1 MTPLL
6 YVVRMDVQP
15 DYLAEFVK
23 WYDTRHA
30 PDLIGSG
37 FLSCSAYHSQVGG
50 PLICN
55 VYEVPDIAVF
65 SSDAY
70 VQVRKDDRQLMED
83 VIPRISNHSN
93 TVYRQEVLHGI
104 APRSANAGPGRPSR
118 SLAVCA
124 PAVSTLRFDCPAGQ
138 ERELCRWFAEVEAPR
153 QAARSGY
160 LRSRL
165 AKQDG
170 KHPLF
175 PSKQPEWI
183 AVTEWASTSEA
194 RQDGSAEEIVA
205 RYRQVLPEAT
215 VVSVPFNLAALSATL
230 LNTDA
235 WTS

>member
-15 DYLAEFVK
+15 DFLARFVK

-37 FLSCSAYHSQVGG
+37 FLSCSAYHSKVGG

-55 VYEVPDIAVF
+55 VYEVPDIGVF

-93 TVYRQEVLHGI
+93 TVYRQVAMHGV
-104 APRSANAGPGRPSR
+104 AARSANAISGRASR

-124 PAVSTLRFDCPAGQ
+124 PVVSTLRFDCPAEQ
-138 ERELCRWFAEVEAPR
+138 ESELCRWFAEVEAPR
-153 QAARSGY
+153 QSARSGY

-183 AVTEWASTSEA
+183 AVTEWASTNEA
-194 RQDGSAEEIVA
+194 LRDGGADEVFA
-205 RYRQVLPEAT
+205 RYRKVLPNAT
-215 VVSVPFNLAALSATL
+215 IASAPFNVAGLSATL

>member
-1 MTPLL
+1 VP
-6 YVVRMDVQP
+6 R
-15 DYLAEFVK
+15 
-23 WYDTRHA
+23 
-30 PDLIGSG
+30 
-37 FLSCSAYHSQVGG
+37 LS
-50 PLICN
+50 
-55 VYEVPDIAVF
+55 VF

-93 TVYRQEVLHGI
+93 TVYRQEVMHGI
-104 APRSANAGPGRPSR
+104 APRSANARAGRPSR

-124 PAVSTLRFDCPAGQ
+124 PAVSTLRFDCPMGQ
-138 ERELCRWFAEVEAPR
+138 EGELCRWFAEVEAPR
-153 QAARSGY
+153 QAVRNGY

-183 AVTEWASTSEA
+183 ALIEWASLGDA
-194 RQDGSAEEIVA
+194 MQDGGADEVVERYGRVLSAS
-205 RYRQVLPEAT
+205 
-215 VVSVPFNLAALSATL
+215 SVPNVHFNVAGLSATL

>member
-1 MTPLL
+1 
-6 YVVRMDVQP
+6 
-15 DYLAEFVK
+15 
-23 WYDTRHA
+23 
-30 PDLIGSG
+30 
-37 FLSCSAYHSQVGG
+37 
-50 PLICN
+50 
-55 VYEVPDIAVF
+55 VF

-93 TVYRQEVLHGI
+93 TVYRQEVMHGI
-104 APRSANAGPGRPSR
+104 APSSGNANPSRASR

-124 PAVSTLRFDCPAGQ
+124 PAVTTLRFDCPTAQ
-138 ERELCRWFAEVEAPR
+138 EAELCRWFAAVEGPR

-194 RQDGSAEEIVA
+194 LQDGGAEEVVQ
-205 RYRQVLPEAT
+205 RYRRVLSEAT
-215 VVSVPFNLAALSATL
+215 VASAPYNVAGLSATL

-235 WTS
+235 WTN

>member
-37 FLSCSAYHSQVGG
+37 FLSCSAYHSRVGG

-55 VYEVPDIAVF
+55 VYEVPHISVF
-65 SSDAY
+65 SSVAY

-104 APRSANAGPGRPSR
+104 PPRSANASPGRPSR

-124 PAVSTLRFDCPAGQ
+124 PVVSTLRFDCATGK

-153 QAARSGY
+153 QAARGGC

-165 AKQDG
+165 ARQDG

-183 AVTEWASTSEA
+183 VVTEWASLGEA
-194 RQDGSAEEIVA
+194 LQDGGADEVVA
-205 RYRQVLPEAT
+205 RYRQVLPDAAAAAA
-215 VVSVPFNLAALSATL
+215 PFNVAGLSATL
-230 LNTDA
+230 LNPDA

>member
-23 WYDTRHA
+23 WYDSRHA
-30 PDLIGSG
+30 PDLIGTG
-37 FLSCSAYHSQVGG
+37 FLSCSAYHSRVGG

-55 VYEVPDIAVF
+55 VYEVPEIGIF

-70 VQVRKDDRQLMED
+70 VQVRKDDRQLMEE

-93 TVYRQEVLHGI
+93 TVYRQEVVHGI
-104 APRSANAGPGRPSR
+104 GPRSANASPGRASR
-118 SLAVCA
+118 SVAVAA
-124 PAVSTLRFDCPAGQ
+124 PVVSTLRFDCPP
-138 ERELCRWFAEVEAPR
+138 EREAELRRWFAEVEAPR
-153 QAARSGY
+153 QAGCRGY

-165 AKQDG
+165 AQQDG

-175 PSKQPEWI
+175 PSKQPQWL
-183 AVTEWASTSEA
+183 VLTEWASLSEA
-194 RQDGSAEEIVA
+194 LQDGTPETVVA
-205 RYRQVLPEAT
+205 RYAAVLPGAT
-215 VVSVPFNLAALSATL
+215 VATVPCNVAGLSATL
-230 LNTDA
+230 LNPDA

>member
-15 DYLAEFVK
+15 DYLAEFVQ

-37 FLSCSAYHSQVGG
+37 LLSCSAYHSRVGG

-55 VYEVPDIAVF
+55 VYEVPHIDVF

-70 VQVRKDDRQLMED
+70 VQVRKDDRQLMEE

-104 APRSANAGPGRPSR
+104 VPRNTNAGGGRPSR

-124 PAVSTLRFDCPAGQ
+124 PVVTTLRFDCPAGQ
-138 ERELCRWFAEVEAPR
+138 EQELCHWFAEVEAPR
-153 QAARSGY
+153 QAASRGY

-165 AKQDG
+165 GKQDG

-183 AVTEWASTSEA
+183 AVTEWASSSEA
-194 RQDGSAEEIVA
+194 MQDGGAEECVA
-205 RYRQVLPEAT
+205 RYREVLPAAT
-215 VVSVPFNLAALSATL
+215 VASVPFNMAGLSATL